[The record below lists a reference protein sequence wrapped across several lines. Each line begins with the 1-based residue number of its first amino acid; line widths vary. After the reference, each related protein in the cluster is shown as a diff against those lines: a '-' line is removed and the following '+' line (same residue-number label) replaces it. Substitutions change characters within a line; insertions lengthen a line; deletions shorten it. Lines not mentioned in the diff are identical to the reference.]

1 MNRFVLSLSLSFIL
15 ICPVFANS
23 EIKLE
28 PIKKVTPPVE
38 LKATG
43 DPNVFNLSNIVDGIL
58 NSEGKIEEI
67 DESSKT
73 RAAFVSATSKFNQG
87 NAAGAYLDYNSII
100 KNTNDDK
107 ALISLSRVFYE
118 IGFFSLAKQAQ
129 GKITQKINYEDILSD
144 LEKSYSPKA
153 QLNKEDEIF
162 FAKSYSN
169 IYFNAS
175 AQEAIQEIKSKKGRY
190 HKNNDYYFY
199 TLSRAYYEHKEY
211 KNALNYINK
220 AINLNP
226 ENISYEAFKIDILIS
241 LKKYKEA
248 LNIIKK
254 LETNPTIIV
263 YAPKIAVVRQSIN
276 LKLAKKE
283 KDKKFYSLNKS
294 YVEANYAKTKKDCL
308 NVMNFDKKNDKILT
322 LYAKS
327 ELALGNIDKANNSFV
342 ASYKINKKNPD
353 TLIGLGDIKY
363 LNGDYKNSIKMYK
376 KALLKDKESTEIAI
390 KIYTAQKKSAISA
403 KELEKFE
410 VDIHKMPNSAYLDFY
425 RSAITI
431 ARKNDKL
438 KEELLL
444 KALMKNPM
452 YAPAIDELTKVYLKR
467 KNYVAAKSLINN
479 SSITLE
485 RNYYYYYLL
494 GLYNQALNN
503 KKEAVH
509 NFRTSI
515 SLKPDFEIANVKL
528 LKLIPATLNE
538 EI

>member
-1 MNRFVLSLSLSFIL
+1 MNKSILSLSLSFIL
-15 ICPVFANS
+15 ICPVFAES

-28 PIKKVTPPVE
+28 PIKKVTPPME
-38 LKATG
+38 LKATS
-43 DPNVFNLSNIVDGIL
+43 DPNVFNLSNIVDGLL
-58 NSEGKIEEI
+58 NSDAKSEEL

-73 RAAFVSATSKFNQG
+73 RAAFISATSKFNQG
-87 NAAGAYLDYNSII
+87 NATSAYLDYNNII

-118 IGFFSLAKQAQ
+118 IGFFSLANQAQ
-129 GKITQKINYEDILSD
+129 KKITQKVNYEDIISD
-144 LEKSYSPKA
+144 LQKSHKPSSE
-153 QLNKEDEIF
+153 LNKEDEIF

-175 AQEAIQEIKSKKGRY
+175 AQEAISEIKSKKGKY
-190 HKNNDYYFY
+190 HKNDYYNY
-199 TLSRAYYEHKEY
+199 TLARAYYEHKEY

-220 AINLNP
+220 ALSLNP
-226 ENISYEAFKIDILIS
+226 ENISYEAFKIDILIA
-241 LKKYKEA
+241 LKKHKEA
-248 LNIIKK
+248 LVIIKK
-254 LETNPTIIV
+254 LENNPTIIV
-263 YAPKIAVVRQSIN
+263 YAPKIAAVKQTVN

-283 KDKKFYSLNKS
+283 KDKKYYSLNKS
-294 YVEANYAKTKKDCL
+294 YIEANFAKTKKDCI
-308 NVMNFDKKNDKILT
+308 NVLNFDKKNDRILA

-327 ELALGNIDKANNSFV
+327 ELALGNIDKANSSFV
-342 ASYKINKKNPD
+342 SAYKINKKNPD

-376 KALLKDKESTEIAI
+376 KALLKDKESSEIAI
-390 KIYTAQKKSAISA
+390 KIYTAQKKSAISS

-410 VDIHKMPNSAYLDFY
+410 NDIHRMPNSAYLDYY
-425 RSAITI
+425 RSALTI
-431 ARKNDKL
+431 GRRNDNL

-452 YAPAIDELTKVYLKR
+452 YAPAIGELTKLYLKK

-485 RNYYYYYLL
+485 RNYYYYYLR
-494 GLYNQALNN
+494 GLYSQALNN
-503 KKEAVH
+503 KNEAIQ
-509 NFRTSI
+509 FYRTSI
-515 SLKPDFEIANVKL
+515 SLKPDFEIANAKL
-528 LKLIPATLNE
+528 LKLIPNMSRE